1 MKCALVMPSWLP
13 EDVFPEKTARAQA
26 NYWQPLNLLYMG
38 ACLERGGHEVIFL
51 DGSFLGH
58 ETIINRIKDFKP
70 GLVGVYSNAFLWS
83 RAKKTA
89 SDIKAI
95 HKGIHL
101 TCGGPYPIATR
112 EKCIEESDFDSIVTC
127 EGEHVIVEMVER
139 LEGGR
144 TLEEVKGTIYRED
157 NIIIVNSQADA
168 IEDLDS
174 LPMPARH
181 LLLDPM
187 LYLPPPGNY
196 KRKPVA
202 IIMTS
207 RGCDM
212 HCIYCF
218 QPGER
223 RIRYRGV
230 ENVLQEIE
238 AVVKDGYKEVRFLD
252 DTFCGDYDRAMEI
265 AREIKNR
272 GLDISWYVSAR
283 VNQVDEPLLRAFKEA
298 GCWAIL
304 FGAESG
310 VQKNLNAL
318 KKGIT
323 LKQTRKAVKAAKEAG
338 LVTCLPFIFGI
349 PGETYA
355 EGLETIDFAIEL
367 DPDIANFH
375 TLTPFPGTELYE
387 NIDKYGTINGDLEN
401 FTYEGTAFVPH
412 TMKKEEI
419 EELRSIAFRKFY
431 SRPKFLLKKLLKMR
445 SLEDLK
451 VIKRGVKSLF
461 WILFKGDLFKARRG

>member
-13 EDVFPEKTARAQA
+13 EDVFPEKTAKVQA

-38 ACLERGGHEVIFL
+38 ATLEEAGHEVMFL

-58 ETIINRIKDFKP
+58 DTIIKRIKEFGP
-70 GLVGVYSNAFLWS
+70 GLVGIYANAFLWP

-89 SDIKAI
+89 SDIRGE
-95 HKGIHL
+95 GIHV
-101 TCGGPYPIATR
+101 TAGGPYPIAVR
-112 EKCIEESDFDSIVTC
+112 EKCLEDSGFGSIVEC
-127 EGEHVIVEMVER
+127 EGEHVIVEMVEKLEKGES
-139 LEGGR
+139 LEG
-144 TLEEVKGTIYRED
+144 VKGVIFRE
-157 NIIIVNSQADA
+157 NEKIIKNPEAPA

-181 LLLDPM
+181 LLENPM

-212 HCIYCF
+212 RCIYCF

-223 RIRYRGV
+223 RIRYRSV
-230 ENVLQEIE
+230 ENVLQEIDS
-238 AVVKDGYKEVRFLD
+238 VIGQGYKEVRFLD

-265 AREIKNR
+265 AHEIKNR
-272 GLDISWYVSAR
+272 RLDIAWYVSAR

-310 VQKNLNAL
+310 VQKNLKTL

-323 LKQTRKAVKAAKEAG
+323 LEQTRRAVKAAKKAG
-338 LVTCLPFIFGI
+338 LVVCLPFIFGI
-349 PGETYA
+349 PGETYE

-387 NIDKYGTINGDLEN
+387 NIDKYGKISGDLEN

-412 TMKKEEI
+412 TMTKEEI
-419 EELRSIAFRKFY
+419 EELRSIAFKRFY
-431 SRPKFLLKKLLKMR
+431 SRPKFIIKKLLKMR
-445 SLEDLK
+445 GREDLK
-451 VIKRGVKSLF
+451 IIKRGVKSLF
-461 WILFKGDLFKARRG
+461 WILFKGDLFRVRRG